1 MRGGGETWL
10 HTFLSVWWLQSVG
23 SLHKDGG
30 GWCTWCFCC
39 YDNKHENRLKGGR
52 VYLGSWP
59 QVFHPKAAAS
69 SALGSW

>member
-1 MRGGGETWL
+1 MGDL
-10 HTFLSVWWLQSVG
+10 AAHLSLCLVAAECGKPAQGRWWLVH
-23 SLHKDGG
+23 LVI
-30 GWCTWCFCC
+30 CC

-59 QVFHPKAAAS
+59 QVSQPKAAAS